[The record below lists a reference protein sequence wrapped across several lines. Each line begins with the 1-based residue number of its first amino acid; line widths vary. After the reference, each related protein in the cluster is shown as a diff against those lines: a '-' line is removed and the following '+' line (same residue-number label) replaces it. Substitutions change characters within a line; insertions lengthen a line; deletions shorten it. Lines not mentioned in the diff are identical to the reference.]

1 MSKNPPALYTGY
13 DLSNIDYSRK
23 YFRVEFTHPNPP
35 PGEPK
40 RQRAATNIP
49 NDGTVANLEQIV
61 SIRNVLFRSLNNG
74 MLSDEVY
81 CSLLPD
87 SAYAKKSRK
96 EAQSKNIT
104 YSHLVNEFE
113 ENLLPRI
120 DQGRMSPRTLHEYI
134 ASLRG
139 RRCSSLL
146 HLSSQEITEKAIR
159 DLQRSWESRREDGSM
174 RSTKTIRNLISAV
187 TQLLQWSS
195 REGYIEGQP
204 WLAFERQVVEA
215 ERQAVFSHEAMIELY
230 KDMYLNECPD
240 AANLFAILCLT
251 GCRVSEA
258 IAICTSDDLYTK
270 YQCISD
276 VRTRQSDVNFSS
288 SEDPRLKIRRG
299 LVTDKVK
306 LTAAE
311 REDLRKRGYKN
322 VPKTRSIVYWKRTKT
337 MDTRDL
343 ELSPVAVEILQEQI
357 QRTDGDPL
365 QTLMVKSRAGDRL
378 DHVRP
383 LFLNRIRG
391 KKGIWLGSDSV
402 RKMYHRAK
410 QRLGYGTIRPDLPPL
425 KNTRNT
431 KASSMACQGDSAIK
445 IREQLGH
452 GRDTET
458 IERHYINYYPELK
471 DLNVEKTFEQ
481 ARTEL
486 KQLMNKGS
494 QIDE

>member
-1 MSKNPPALYTGY
+1 MSKNPPSLFAGY

-23 YFRVEFTHPNPP
+23 YFRIEFTHPNPP

-49 NDGTVANLEQIV
+49 NDGTVANLEQVI

-74 MLSDEVY
+74 TFTHELY

-87 SAYAKKSRK
+87 SAYAKRSAQ
-96 EAQSKNIT
+96 EAQSKNIP
-104 YSHLVNEFE
+104 YSQLVNEFE
-113 ENLLPRI
+113 ENLLPKI
-120 DQGRMSPRTLHEYI
+120 DTGRMSPRTLHEYI
-134 ASLRG
+134 ASLNG
-139 RRCSSLL
+139 SRCSTLH
-146 HLSSQEITEKAIR
+146 HLSSQEITEQAIR
-159 DLQRSWESRREDGSM
+159 SLQRSWETRREDGSM
-174 RSTKTIRNLISAV
+174 RSTKTVRNLISAV
-187 TQLLQWSS
+187 TQLLQWAS

-204 WLAFERQVVEA
+204 WLVFERQVVEA
-215 ERQAVFSHEAMIELY
+215 QRQAVFSHEAMIELY

-258 IAICTSDDLYTK
+258 IAICSGDDLYK
-270 YQCISD
+270 EYQCVSD
-276 VRTRQSDVNFSS
+276 IRTRQSDVDFSDPA
-288 SEDPRLKIRRG
+288 DPRLKIRRG
-299 LVTDKVK
+299 LVTEKVE
-306 LTAAE
+306 LTMEEKEA
-311 REDLRKRGYKN
+311 LRKKGRRKA
-322 VPKTRSIVYWKRTKT
+322 PRTKSKVYWKRTKT

-365 QTLMVKSRAGDRL
+365 RKLKVKSRAGDRE

-391 KKGIWLGSDSV
+391 KKDIWLGSDSV
-402 RKMYHRAK
+402 RKMYHRSK
-410 QRLGYGTIRPDLPPL
+410 QRLGFGATRPDLPPL

-458 IERHYINYYPELK
+458 IERHYIRYYPELK
-471 DLNVEKTFEQ
+471 NLNVEKTFEQ
-481 ARTEL
+481 ARAEL
-486 KQLMNKGS
+486 KELMKKGS

>member
-1 MSKNPPALYTGY
+1 MSKTPPALYAGY

-23 YFRVEFTHPNPP
+23 YFRIEFTHPNPS

-40 RQRAATNIP
+40 RHRAATNIL
-49 NDGTVANLEQIV
+49 NDGTAANLEQII
-61 SIRNVLFRSLNNG
+61 SIRNVLLRNLNNATFTHE
-74 MLSDEVY
+74 LY

-87 SAYAKKSRK
+87 SVYARKSVK

-104 YSHLVNEFE
+104 YSQLVKEFE

-139 RRCSSLL
+139 RRCSSLH
-146 HLSSQEITEKAIR
+146 HLSSQEITEKAVR

-187 TQLLQWSS
+187 TQLLQWAS

-204 WLAFERQVVEA
+204 WLVFERQVVEA
-215 ERQAVFSHEAMIELY
+215 GRQAVFSHDAMIQLY

-258 IAICTSDDLYTK
+258 IAICTSDDLYRQ

-311 REDLRKRGYKN
+311 REDLGKKGYKN

-343 ELSPVAVEILQEQI
+343 ELSPIAVEILQEQI
-357 QRTDGDPL
+357 RRTDGDPL
-365 QTLMVKSRAGDRL
+365 QTLMVKSKAGDRL
-378 DHVRP
+378 DHVLP
-383 LFLNRIRG
+383 IFLNRIRG
-391 KKGIWLGSDSV
+391 KKEIWLGSDSV
-402 RKMYHRAK
+402 RKMYHRSK

-481 ARTEL
+481 ARAEL

-494 QIDE
+494 QTDE

>member
-1 MSKNPPALYTGY
+1 MSKTPPALYAGY
-13 DLSNIDYSRK
+13 DLSNVDYSRK
-23 YFRVEFTHPNPP
+23 YFRIEFTHPNPP

-49 NDGTVANLEQIV
+49 NDGTVANLEQVI

-74 MLSDEVY
+74 TFTHELY

-87 SAYAKKSRK
+87 SAYAKRSAQ
-96 EAQSKNIT
+96 EAQSKNIP
-104 YSHLVNEFE
+104 YSQLVDEFE
-113 ENLLPRI
+113 ENLLPKI

-139 RRCSSLL
+139 SRCSTLH
-146 HLSSQEITEKAIR
+146 HLSSQEITEQAIR
-159 DLQRSWESRREDGSM
+159 SLQRSWETRRENGSM
-174 RSTKTIRNLISAV
+174 RSTKTVRNLISAV
-187 TQLLQWSS
+187 TQLLQWAS

-204 WLAFERQVVEA
+204 WLVFERQVVEA
-215 ERQAVFSHEAMIELY
+215 QRQAVFSHEAMIELY

-258 IAICTSDDLYTK
+258 IAICSGDDLYK
-270 YQCISD
+270 QYQCVSD
-276 VRTRQSDVNFSS
+276 IQTRQSDVNFSDPA
-288 SEDPRLKIRRG
+288 DPRLKIRRG
-299 LVTDKVK
+299 LVTEKVE
-306 LTAAE
+306 LTMEEKEA
-311 REDLRKRGYKN
+311 LRKKGRRKA
-322 VPKTRSIVYWKRTKT
+322 PRTKSRVYWKRTKT

-365 QTLMVKSRAGDRL
+365 RKLKVKSRAGDRE

-391 KKGIWLGSDSV
+391 KKDIWLGSDSV
-402 RKMYHRAK
+402 RKMYHRSK
-410 QRLGYGTIRPDLPPL
+410 QRLGFGTTRPNLPPL

-458 IERHYINYYPELK
+458 IERHYIRYYPELK
-471 DLNVEKTFEQ
+471 NLNVEKTFEQ
-481 ARTEL
+481 ARAEL
-486 KQLMNKGS
+486 KELMEKGS